1 MGVFW
6 ARLKPYG
13 DLYLWAY
20 DGPVQSV
27 VVVRSYMALL
37 RPEDVKGSAPSGPV
51 STMPN
56 QGSKSY

>member
-1 MGVFW
+1 MET
-6 ARLKPYG
+6 
-13 DLYLWAY
+13 YLWAY

-27 VVVRSYMALL
+27 VVVRSHMALL
-37 RPEDVKGSAPSGPV
+37 RPEDVKGSAPSGHV